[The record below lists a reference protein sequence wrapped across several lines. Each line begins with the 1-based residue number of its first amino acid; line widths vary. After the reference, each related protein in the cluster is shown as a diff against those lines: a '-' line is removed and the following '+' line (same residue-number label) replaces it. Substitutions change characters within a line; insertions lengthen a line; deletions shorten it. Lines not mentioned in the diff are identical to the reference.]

1 MSVLSH
7 NPPVPLDD
15 RSVVKPVQIP
25 REVLCCMPL
34 MPTVSFSSLFFFF
47 PFFFCFVF
55 KCSIEQWA

>member
-47 PFFFCFVF
+47 PFFFLFCF
-55 KCSIEQWA
+55 